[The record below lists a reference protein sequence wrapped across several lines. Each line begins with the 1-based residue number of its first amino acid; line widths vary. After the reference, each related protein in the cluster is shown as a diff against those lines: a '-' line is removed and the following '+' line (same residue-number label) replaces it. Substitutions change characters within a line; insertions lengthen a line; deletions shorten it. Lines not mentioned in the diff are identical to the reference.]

1 MKGGQR
7 VQQQAPVNSF
17 EYRLEALRRAM
28 IVREIL
34 LGNFTAPIGSN
45 ICTLSRVRNLPCC
58 PPESS
63 GWRNSPCMSF
73 ELIGAL
79 VGALSFCWVGWM
91 YVCKWLLV
99 FLTVLIHSEH
109 QPLSTHRNC
118 FHDLEDLHSTSG

>member
-1 MKGGQR
+1 
-7 VQQQAPVNSF
+7 
-17 EYRLEALRRAM
+17 
-28 IVREIL
+28 
-34 LGNFTAPIGSN
+34 
-45 ICTLSRVRNLPCC
+45 
-58 PPESS
+58 
-63 GWRNSPCMSF
+63 MSF

-118 FHDLEDLHSTSG
+118 FHDLEDVHSTSA